1 MSDLLFIGNPEAG
14 KGRTLR
20 AWPHLAETLTAAG
33 ISYEIRWSD
42 RKDHARELACQA
54 MSENP
59 GLIVGIGGD
68 GTAHQVVNGMVDS
81 GIHDGKTAFT
91 MFPLG
96 TGNDWARYWK
106 IPHEA
111 NDWVDMIKRRKVH
124 DHDLG
129 LIVYK
134 DDQGREK
141 QQVFHNVAGAAYDAY
156 VVDFIEG
163 RKKKMSA
170 GGLQYLWFI
179 FRCLFSYRLQSSRIS
194 WPGGQ
199 ETDRFY
205 TINIGI
211 CPYSGGG
218 LHLVPHA
225 HPQSGMLALTAVRP
239 VSKLQV
245 FLLSHL
251 FYSGKIIRHP
261 KVIHFATESL
271 LLEAGPGEV
280 IKIEAEGELLG
291 NFPARLSVIKKG
303 LKICAP

>member
-1 MSDLLFIGNPEAG
+1 MGPLVFIGNPEAG

-20 AWPHLAETLTAAG
+20 AWPRLAEILKSAG
-33 ISYEIRWSD
+33 IPHEIRWSA

-54 MSENP
+54 MKEQP
-59 GLIVGIGGD
+59 GLIVGFGGD

-81 GIHDGKTAFT
+81 GIQNKTAFT
-91 MFPLG
+91 MFPVG

-106 IPHEA
+106 IPFKIHE
-111 NDWVDMIKRRKVH
+111 WVEMIKQGNTH
-124 DHDLG
+124 EHDLG
-129 LIVYK
+129 LIVYT
-134 DDQGREK
+134 DEQGQEK
-141 QQVFHNVAGAAYDAY
+141 KQVFNNVAGAAYDAY
-156 VVDFIEG
+156 VVDFIEN

-170 GGLQYLWFI
+170 GGIQYLWFI
-179 FRCLFSYRLQSSRIS
+179 FRCLFSYRLQNSRIS
-194 WPGGQ
+194 WPGGR
-199 ETDRFY
+199 EADRFY

-225 HPQSGMLALTAVRP
+225 HPQSGALAVTAVRP

-245 FLLSHL
+245 FLLSPL

-261 KVIHFATESL
+261 RVLHFNTESL
-271 LLEAGPGEV
+271 ILEAGPGEI

-291 NFPARLSVIKKG
+291 NFPARISVIKKG

>member
-1 MSDLLFIGNPEAG
+1 MNDLLFIGNPEAG

-20 AWPHLAETLTAAG
+20 AWPHLSETLKAAG
-33 ISYEIRWSD
+33 ISHEIRWSD

-54 MSENP
+54 MSEGP
-59 GLIVGIGGD
+59 GLIVGFGGD
-68 GTAHQVVNGMVDS
+68 GTTHQVVNGMVDS
-81 GIHDGKTAFT
+81 GIHNGNTAFT
-91 MFPLG
+91 TFPVG

-106 IPHEA
+106 IPHKGH
-111 NDWVDMIKRRKVH
+111 DWVEMVKRRNIH

-129 LIVYK
+129 LIVYT
-134 DDQGREK
+134 DDQGQEQ
-141 QQVFHNVAGAAYDAY
+141 QQVFNNVAGAAYDAY
-156 VVDFIEG
+156 VVDYIES

-194 WPGGQ
+194 WPGGR

-205 TINIGI
+205 TINIGL

-225 HPQSGMLALTAVRP
+225 HPQSGVLAVTAVRP

-245 FLLSHL
+245 FLLSPL
-251 FYSGKIIRHP
+251 FYSGKIIRHHR
-261 KVIHFATESL
+261 VIHFSTESL
-271 LLEAGPGEV
+271 VLEAGSGEI

-291 NFPARLSVIKKG
+291 NFPARISVIKKG